1 MLARLL
7 SGPCLAT
14 SYQREQC
21 RRSSSTGFVRRPAS
35 VSMSSCRR
43 PGVCASYVKVP
54 AGAVFAHGAAS
65 CVFPPCSGNLV
76 CSAGVALNPDAQT
89 RSHRPGDSIMRVTAS
104 RLRRRSMSKLAS
116 GMVRMTR
123 NYSGTLLPDIQ
134 RCLHVVSQ
142 RLIHVQALVRQSNRN
157 RTSSSIASQAANR
170 TRHRIQIHITTTI
183 SNSNHGLYHQSPTV
197 QWMRHP
203 SSGSRP

>member
-1 MLARLL
+1 M
-7 SGPCLAT
+7 
-14 SYQREQC
+14 
-21 RRSSSTGFVRRPAS
+21 
-35 VSMSSCRR
+35 SMPSCRR

-134 RCLHVVSQ
+134 RCFHVVSQ
-142 RLIHVQALVRQSNRN
+142 RLIHVQAPVRQSNRN
-157 RTSSSIASQAANR
+157 RTSSSIASQAASR
-170 TRHRIQIHITTTI
+170 TRHRIRIHTTTTTMRTPTRVHPRRSTCLRHRNGPCTHPHLVI
-183 SNSNHGLYHQSPTV
+183 TSTARDRAASTARDRAASPC
-197 QWMRHP
+197 
-203 SSGSRP
+203 SRRL